1 MNNNE
6 SPDSGAFVF
15 LQGKINEICKFKHT
29 KSISLISEEIHMPIC
44 KVEKTSNYTVMS
56 NTHLRDGRLSL
67 KAKGLLSLCLSL
79 PDNWD
84 YSLAGLISICKEGKS
99 AVMAA
104 LDELKEYKYL
114 IITETRDYHGHFDYV
129 YTFYENPEEILPH
142 TDFQYTVKNESKNLP
157 YTDFPYTV
165 KPNTVEPNT
174 VNQPQLNTNIINT
187 DKLNTNKSN
196 THDDCCAI
204 IDMYNEIC
212 VSLPKVTKLTDA
224 RKRQIKAR
232 LKAYSLEEIKEV
244 FLQAESSDFLKG
256 LKGNTSFKASFDWL
270 IKESNFIKTLE
281 GNYKN
286 NNSSQNK
293 AKMPFHNF
301 TERSYSNDELKA
313 LENALCSR

>member
-1 MNNNE
+1 
-6 SPDSGAFVF
+6 
-15 LQGKINEICKFKHT
+15 
-29 KSISLISEEIHMPIC
+29 MPIC

-56 NTHLRDGRLSL
+56 NTHLRDTRLSL

-79 PDNWD
+79 PDTWD
-84 YSLAGLISICKEGKS
+84 YSLAGLIAICKEGKS

-114 IITETRDYHGHFDYV
+114 IISEERDYHGHFEYV
-129 YTFYENPEEILPH
+129 YTFYENPENAENKGFLPH
-142 TDFQYTVKNESKNLP
+142 TDFP
-157 YTDFPYTV
+157 DTV
-165 KPNTVEPNT
+165 KPNTVEPIT
-174 VNQPQLNTNIINT
+174 VNQPQLNTNILNT
-187 DKLNTNKSN
+187 DKSNTNN
-196 THDDCCAI
+196 DYHTI

-212 VSLPKVTKLTDA
+212 TSLPKVTKLSEA

-232 LKAYSLEEIKEV
+232 LKSYSLEEIKEV

-286 NNSSQNK
+286 RNSSSTQTK
-293 AKMPFHNF
+293 TTFHNF
-301 TERSYSNDELKA
+301 TERTYSNDDMKA
-313 LENALCSR
+313 LEDALCSR